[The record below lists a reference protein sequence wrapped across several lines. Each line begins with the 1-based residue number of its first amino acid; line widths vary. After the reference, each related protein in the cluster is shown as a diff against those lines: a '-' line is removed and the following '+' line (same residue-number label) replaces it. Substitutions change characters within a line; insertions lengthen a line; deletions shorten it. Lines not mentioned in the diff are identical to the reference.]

1 MAKWGL
7 NEWIALASFLAFL
20 AHWSLAF
27 VVATDDIKWDAPVH
41 LNFNIWKPP
50 NGTDTEK
57 GCGDVVCVTQ
67 PVYWKLKT
75 KLTDPKV
82 VVSLFSF
89 VSGFNHL
96 CTFIA
101 FVTDNNVF
109 TKSLFWGP
117 GKNGPNAY
125 RSIDW
130 GISAPLMIVVN
141 LFLYRIPADLLA
153 LFGYA
158 LFTALIVFL
167 GYFFDIFIALGAE
180 VGMDKIKAFV
190 GYKTFGL
197 VCDLYLVSWFPLFLI
212 FPYSVVEP
220 YSSMFD
226 GLFYNFGLPYI
237 DADPRKPPPEVYI
250 FIFWLFASFAIF
262 PLVQFFKM
270 RAFQNVAAGTTV

>member
-57 GCGDVVCVTQ
+57 GLWGRCVR
-67 PVYWKLKT
+67 YSAGILEAKT

-153 LFGYA
+153 LLGMHF
-158 LFTALIVFL
+158 LHIFIHCLLRVFL
-167 GYFFDIFIALGAE
+167 
-180 VGMDKIKAFV
+180 
-190 GYKTFGL
+190 
-197 VCDLYLVSWFPLFLI
+197 
-212 FPYSVVEP
+212 
-220 YSSMFD
+220 
-226 GLFYNFGLPYI
+226 
-237 DADPRKPPPEVYI
+237 
-250 FIFWLFASFAIF
+250 
-262 PLVQFFKM
+262 
-270 RAFQNVAAGTTV
+270 